1 MGEPCSDISCY
12 MKWRH
17 RGGEKMSV
25 TLKQILDLVG
35 KLDDSPGDDTPRERF
50 RRFLKEN
57 VKEVGQVRD
66 YVEECIRTSGN
77 QYNRALQDLVNYI
90 GHFLGFEVTFGRYQ
104 GVSGQIGFDGHWKS
118 PTGFHIVVE
127 VKTTEVYAIK
137 TSTLINYVNELIS
150 EKKIPDWDNAL
161 GLYVVGRPEPEIR
174 QLENSILAEKRT
186 HQLRIISVESLL
198 SLAEMMNE
206 YDVSH
211 EDILAVIRPSGPVV
225 DRVIDLM
232 ARLVAQRQV
241 QEETKEEI
249 TEVPERSYWLT
260 PVKSD
265 EEETADECIQHLVGE
280 EKIYAFGERT
290 PGRRHIKPG
299 DYICFYSAGK
309 GVVAHAQIASQP
321 EHKKHPRVRHSER
334 YPWVFSVKNVHLY
347 LENPVVIDAALRSKL
362 DAFKKSE
369 NKAWAWFVQATRK
382 ITEHDFKILTRE

>member
-1 MGEPCSDISCY
+1 

-17 RGGEKMSV
+17 IGKVKNISI
-25 TLKQILDLVG
+25 TLKQILNLVG
-35 KLDDSPGDDTPRERF
+35 KLDDSPGHETPRERF

-66 YVEECIRTSGN
+66 YVEECIRTSGD

-90 GHFLGFEVTFGRYQ
+90 GYFLGFEVTFGRYQ
-104 GVSGQIGFDGHWKS
+104 GVPGQIGFDGHWKS
-118 PTGFHIVVE
+118 PIGFHIVVE

-150 EKKIPDWDNAL
+150 EKKIPDWENAL

-174 QLENSILAEKRT
+174 QLENSIFAEKRT

-225 DRVIDLM
+225 NQVVDLM

-241 QEETKEEI
+241 QEEEEI
-249 TEVPERSYWLT
+249 TEVVERSYWLT

-265 EEETADECIQHLVGE
+265 EEETADECIQCLVGE

-334 YPWVFSVKNVHLY
+334 YPWVFRVKNVHLY
-347 LENPVVIDAALRSKL
+347 LENPIVIDAALRGKL
-362 DAFKKSE
+362 DAFKKSDL

-382 ITEHDFKILTRE
+382 ITEHDFKILTRG

>member
-1 MGEPCSDISCY
+1 

-17 RGGEKMSV
+17 RGGEKMSI

-104 GVSGQIGFDGHWKS
+104 GVPGQIGFDGHWKS

-137 TSTLINYVNELIS
+137 TSALINYVNELIS

-211 EDILAVIRPSGPVV
+211 EDILAVIQPSGPVV
-225 DRVIDLM
+225 DQVIDLM

-249 TEVPERSYWLT
+249 TEVVERSYWLT

-280 EKIYAFGERT
+280 EKVYAFGERT
-290 PGRRHIKPG
+290 PGKRHIKPG

-309 GVVAHAQIASQP
+309 GVVAHAQIASRP
-321 EHKKHPRVRHSER
+321 EHKKHPRVRHPER

-362 DAFKKSE
+362 DAFKKSDP
-369 NKAWAWFVQATRK
+369 NKAWAWFVQATCK
-382 ITEHDFKILTRE
+382 MTEHDFKILTRE

>member
-1 MGEPCSDISCY
+1 

-17 RGGEKMSV
+17 RGGKNMSI

-35 KLDDSPGDDTPRERF
+35 KLDDSPGDETPRERF

-66 YVEECIRTSGN
+66 YVEECIRTSGD

-90 GHFLGFEVTFGRYQ
+90 GHFLGFEVIFGRYQ

-150 EKKIPDWDNAL
+150 EKEIPDWDSAL
-161 GLYVVGRPEPEIR
+161 GLYVIGRPDPKIR
-174 QLENSILAEKRT
+174 QLENSIFAEKRT

-211 EDILAVIRPSGPVV
+211 EDILAVIRPSRPVV
-225 DRVIDLM
+225 NQIVDLM

-241 QEETKEEI
+241 QEEAEEEI
-249 TEVPERSYWLT
+249 TEVVERSYWLT

-265 EEETADECIQHLVGE
+265 EEETADECIQCLVGE

-290 PGRRHIKPG
+290 PGRRHLKPG

-321 EHKKHPRVRHSER
+321 EHKRHPRVRHSEQ
-334 YPWVFSVKNVHLY
+334 YPWVFRVKNVHLY
-347 LENPVVIDAALRSKL
+347 LENPIVIDAALRGKL
-362 DAFKKSE
+362 DAFKKSDP
-369 NKAWAWFVQATRK
+369 NKAWGWFVQATRK
-382 ITEHDFKILTRE
+382 ISEHDFKILIRG